1 MHVIIHL
8 NALWSLDNLWD
19 CRLLQLDLTYQEE
32 TAPFDRLLD
41 VSFDRATTEF
51 NKQDPFVDLERLLQI
66 QVEWQ
71 VVHGGESQ
79 IFV

>member
-41 VSFDRATTEF
+41 VSFDRATTEQ
-51 NKQDPFVDLERLLQI
+51 K
-66 QVEWQ
+66 
-71 VVHGGESQ
+71 
-79 IFV
+79 